1 MQFIAGTKDH
11 TLFCKGKAAVD
22 DHLISVIS
30 WFHDVLFSDG
40 DPKTS
45 GGEDFTVEERHVS
58 LHEAL
63 AIAKKGDTIARS
75 NNTEGREG
83 FKRATDEQVASFRYQ
98 HPDAATTLPAA
109 RHRCWTLPASLQT
122 VVFKT
127 YTLHT
132 T

>member
-45 GGEDFTVEERHVS
+45 GGEDFTVEERPVS

-75 NNTEGREG
+75 DTEGREG
-83 FKRATDEQVASFRYQ
+83 FDRATDEQVASFR
-98 HPDAATTLPAA
+98 
-109 RHRCWTLPASLQT
+109 
-122 VVFKT
+122 
-127 YTLHT
+127 
-132 T
+132 

>member
-1 MQFIAGTKDH
+1 MQFIAGTEDP

-40 DPKTS
+40 DPETS
-45 GGEDFTVEERHVS
+45 GGEARPVS

-75 NNTEGREG
+75 NTDRREG
-83 FKRATDEQVASFRYQ
+83 FERATDEQVASFR
-98 HPDAATTLPAA
+98 
-109 RHRCWTLPASLQT
+109 
-122 VVFKT
+122 
-127 YTLHT
+127 
-132 T
+132 

>member
-1 MQFIAGTKDH
+1 MQFIAGEEDP

-45 GGEDFTVEERHVS
+45 GGDNFNVEERHVS

-63 AIAKKGDTIARS
+63 AIAKKGDTIAKS
-75 NNTEGREG
+75 DTEGREG
-83 FKRATDEQVASFRYQ
+83 FERATDEQVASFR
-98 HPDAATTLPAA
+98 
-109 RHRCWTLPASLQT
+109 
-122 VVFKT
+122 
-127 YTLHT
+127 
-132 T
+132 